1 MYTVQGRR
9 ATVPWYMKWSGDM
22 NQKTKIYI
30 GGIFP
35 NTGTK
40 YVAPEL
46 APGKIRYFKNEF
58 NNFVMEMGG
67 GNICQITKQLKSYI
81 ALIISSLIDELSRRS
96 VLNFK

>member
-67 GNICQITKQLKSYI
+67 GYYLSNNKAIEILYCFNHIFSY
-81 ALIISSLIDELSRRS
+81 
-96 VLNFK
+96 

>member
-1 MYTVQGRR
+1 MYRVGELLYPGTRIYNIYVQGRR

-46 APGKIRYFKNEF
+46 APGKIRYFKN
-58 NNFVMEMGG
+58 
-67 GNICQITKQLKSYI
+67 
-81 ALIISSLIDELSRRS
+81 
-96 VLNFK
+96 